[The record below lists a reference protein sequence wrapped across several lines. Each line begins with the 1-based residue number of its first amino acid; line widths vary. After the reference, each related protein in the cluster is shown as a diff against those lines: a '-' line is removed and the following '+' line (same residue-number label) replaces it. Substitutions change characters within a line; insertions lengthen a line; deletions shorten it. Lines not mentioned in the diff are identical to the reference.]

1 MSTSSLP
8 PRYGNGRLRNR
19 DLVGRAGEVR
29 AAIQAASD
37 AVQGAAEA
45 LRHYANTEGV
55 GGKVALADKRLA
67 VLGTDGVSRTL
78 LGVPDVRGY
87 LLARAIIDQGAKT
100 DDVASLAA
108 AAAGLLTIGFGDESK
123 RKVGAQAGL
132 SKLKD
137 PWDTFF
143 HALVEEI
150 VRRHNLSTIHRD
162 PKGEDHDL
170 TPEIIESLKADPPSL
185 VGSAAAAR
193 VEEEISRAK
202 NPANAALGRWINKGE
217 VKSDLLDQPRVRQSM
232 LDYLDRLGVDLSQAT
247 SRTTT
252 KYDEYFA
259 LAFEH
264 VSGTL
269 RTADDPIQAKF
280 TGTISEWDFSVDPL
294 DGIEQQQVIAK
305 NIRAA
310 GALDYV
316 FQLGERLG
324 CYKLCDVLV
333 LRWAHGALDIPDGE
347 AADKLYR
354 YWKLRDERSTPE
366 ERGLLYRR
374 ILARGPTQ
382 VLRGMVVNQEF
393 PTLWGNLMEQ
403 VVDYIGKSESTRG
416 DDRGPSTVRLTRAT
430 KQLQFNLTEHMT
442 GMAQVQTAEIY
453 AQLRDA
459 LDILADPQIVSIL
472 AGGRRQNLWTVIE
485 RVSREEFGLAIN
497 VEALR
502 SVAVDGNRVFQWIAD
517 YVPGAED
524 TADFVDFLD
533 AAESYI
539 VAEASVH
546 NDNASWL
553 DEDDED
559 TEVPDEFEDFED
571 EFEDEFQNF

>member
-1 MSTSSLP
+1 MATSPAQNLF
-8 PRYGNGRLRNR
+8 GNGRLRGG
-19 DLVGRAGEVR
+19 DPVGRPAEVR
-29 AAIQAASD
+29 VAIDAASD
-37 AVQGAAEA
+37 AVKGAADG
-45 LRHYANTEGV
+45 LRRYANTQGI
-55 GGKVALADKRLA
+55 GGKVALAEKRLA
-67 VLGTDGVSRTL
+67 SLGTDSASRTL
-78 LGVPDVRGY
+78 LGLPDVRAY
-87 LLARAIIDQGAKT
+87 LLARAIIGQGAKT

-108 AAAGLLTIGFGDESK
+108 AAAGLLTISFDDDAK
-123 RKVGAQAGL
+123 KKVGAEPGF

-143 HALVEEI
+143 TTLVDEI
-150 VRRHNLSTIHRD
+150 IRRHNLSTHF
-162 PKGEDHDL
+162 EDARGTEQDL
-170 TPEIIESLKADPPSL
+170 TPQIVESLQADPPSL

-202 NPANAALGRWINKGE
+202 SPSNAALGRWINKGE
-217 VKSDLLDQPRVRQSM
+217 VKSHLLDQPRVQQSM
-232 LDYLDRLGVDLSQAT
+232 LDYLERLGVDLSKAT
-247 SRTTT
+247 ARSST

-259 LAFEH
+259 LAYEH
-264 VSGTL
+264 VTKTL

-280 TGTISEWDFSVDPL
+280 SGTITDWDFSVDPL

-324 CYKLCDVLV
+324 CYKLCDALV

-382 VLRGMVVNQEF
+382 VLRGMVVNEEF
-393 PTLWGNLMEQ
+393 PTLWGNLMAQ
-403 VVDYIGKSESTRG
+403 VVDFIEKNESTRSE
-416 DDRGPSTVRLTRAT
+416 DRGPSTVRLTRAT

-485 RVSREEFGLAIN
+485 RLSREEFGLAIN

-502 SVAVDGNRVFQWIAD
+502 SVAVDGNRVFQWVAD
-517 YVPGAED
+517 YAPGAED

-539 VAEASVH
+539 VAEASVQT
-546 NDNASWL
+546 DNASWL
-553 DEDDED
+553 DGADED
-559 TEVPDEFEDFED
+559 AEEPDEFEDFED
-571 EFEDEFQNF
+571 EFEDEFEDV